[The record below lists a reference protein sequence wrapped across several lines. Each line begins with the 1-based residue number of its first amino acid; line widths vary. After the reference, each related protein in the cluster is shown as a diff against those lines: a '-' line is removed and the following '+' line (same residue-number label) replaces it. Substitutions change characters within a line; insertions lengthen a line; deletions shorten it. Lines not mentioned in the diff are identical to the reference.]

1 MPLLKKDLDKL
12 PLLVKLQGVPF
23 EYWTDEEISIV
34 ASGVGRPMYTDRRT
48 MESTRIDF
56 ARICVELDAAIDFVR
71 EV

>member
-23 EYWTDEEISIV
+23 ENW
-34 ASGVGRPMYTDRRT
+34 T

-56 ARICVELDAAIDFVR
+56 ATIWVELDAAIDFVR
-71 EV
+71 EA